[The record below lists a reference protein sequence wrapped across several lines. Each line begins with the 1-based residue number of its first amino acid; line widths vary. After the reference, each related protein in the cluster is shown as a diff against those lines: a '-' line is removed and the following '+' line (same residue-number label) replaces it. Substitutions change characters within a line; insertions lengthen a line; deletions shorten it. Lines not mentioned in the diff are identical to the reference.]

1 MMGQLS
7 PTSLTG
13 KHHHPSNPNQA
24 TPLSLSLSL
33 SLSKT
38 LHSASVILLGIGG
51 ITVFLVFFFFFLL
64 WIEEVANRLYDAFF
78 LAQEYRLASSVLSFF
93 LSLVCRRRE
102 KLQRCGWV
110 CEWLTHTHACLAAL
124 PPSHFLAGPIAC
136 SLFFE
141 KLLRC
146 QLIIKSYKLLNLFR
160 PLIL

>member
-13 KHHHPSNPNQA
+13 KHHHPSNPNQG
-24 TPLSLSLSL
+24 TPHSLSL

-38 LHSASVILLGIGG
+38 LHSASVILLGIVG
-51 ITVFLVFFFFFLL
+51 ITVFLVFFFFFFL

-136 SLFFE
+136 SLFFWE
-141 KLLRC
+141 IVALP
-146 QLIIKSYKLLNLFR
+146 INYK
-160 PLIL
+160 IL